1 LECGWLND
9 VLESVSILP
18 EGSMTVARWACVVV
32 TSALLGCGG
41 GGDDDGGTNPPPP
54 PPPPNNQTLGS
65 ISTNVTSLNLVA
77 GNTQTITVSAFDT
90 QGGVIV
96 NFGTPTFTVVSST
109 VAEVDA
115 GGTVLGLS
123 GGSTT
128 INVSVTMGAVTRTAP
143 VAVVVTGSLPTL
155 ANVSTQSGDIF
166 TPAKVAISQGG
177 QVTWTFGGVE
187 HTVVFSN
194 AGAPGGIT
202 SGGYSSSHSRTF
214 GSSGNFN
221 YVCTIH
227 AGMSGQVIV
236 R

>member
-1 LECGWLND
+1 VND
-9 VLESVSILP
+9 VVESVSTLP
-18 EGSMTVARWACVVV
+18 EGSMTVARWACVFV

-54 PPPPNNQTLGS
+54 PPPGTTQTLGS

-96 NFGTPTFTVVSST
+96 NFGTPTFTVVSAT

-115 GGTVLGLS
+115 GGTVLGLT

-128 INVSVTMGAVTRTAP
+128 VNVSVSMGAVTRTAP
-143 VAVVVTGSLPTL
+143 VAVVVTGALPTL

-214 GSSGNFN
+214 ASSGNFN

>member
-1 LECGWLND
+1 LND
-9 VLESVSILP
+9 AMESVSTFP

-54 PPPPNNQTLGS
+54 PPPGTTQTLGS

-96 NFGTPTFTVVSST
+96 NFGTPSFTVVSST
-109 VAEVDA
+109 IAEVDA
-115 GGTVLGLS
+115 GGTVLGLT

-128 INVSVTMGAVTRTAP
+128 VNVSVTMGAVTRTAP
-143 VAVVVTGSLPTL
+143 VAVVVTGALPTQ

-166 TPAKVAISQGG
+166 TPGKVAISQGG

-214 GSSGNFN
+214 GASGNFN

>member
-1 LECGWLND
+1 
-9 VLESVSILP
+9 
-18 EGSMTVARWACVVV
+18 MTVARWACVVV

-115 GGTVLGLS
+115 GGTVLGLT